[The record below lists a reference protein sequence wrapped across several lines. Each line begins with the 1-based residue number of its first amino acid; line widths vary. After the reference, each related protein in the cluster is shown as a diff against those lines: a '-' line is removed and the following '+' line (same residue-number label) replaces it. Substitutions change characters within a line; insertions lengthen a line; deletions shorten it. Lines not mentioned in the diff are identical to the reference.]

1 MNDAIKAQ
9 AEKNTFIICSGSVS
23 MGDKDFLKPVLNE
36 LGFETHFGRVNMKP
50 GFVNLFTLHSNYI
63 SRFEIFQ
70 IIFRK
75 PMTFASRKQSERKCF
90 LFGLPGNPVSVYHQ
104 MSSNN
109 LSCMNKNLK
118 NLKNDQIPL

>member
-50 GFVNLFTLHSNYI
+50 GLVILFTLHSYYYLQI
-63 SRFEIFQ
+63 RIFFQ

-75 PMTFASRKQSERKCF
+75 PMTFASRKQSEKKCF
-90 LFGLPGNPVSVYHQ
+90 LFGLPGNPVSVYDQ

-109 LSCMNKNLK
+109 LSCRKYMFE
-118 NLKNDQIPL
+118 

>member
-50 GFVNLFTLHSNYI
+50 GFVILFTLRSNYI
-63 SRFEIFQ
+63 FRFEIFSIYFQ
-70 IIFRK
+70 ETNDICQSKTVREKMF
-75 PMTFASRKQSERKCF
+75 FVWSSRESCKC
-90 LFGLPGNPVSVYHQ
+90 LPP
-104 MSSNN
+104 SNEF
-109 LSCMNKNLK
+109 
-118 NLKNDQIPL
+118 Q